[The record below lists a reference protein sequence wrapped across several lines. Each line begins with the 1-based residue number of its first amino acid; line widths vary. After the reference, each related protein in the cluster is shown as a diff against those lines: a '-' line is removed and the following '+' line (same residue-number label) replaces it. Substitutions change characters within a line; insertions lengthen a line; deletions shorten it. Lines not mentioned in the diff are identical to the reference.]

1 MKLSKQNLFPLAA
14 FALLGLLLGRAAY
27 PHTMK
32 PGEYL
37 IWGISSQQAA
47 IPVGSVI
54 TEAVLTIHDIVP
66 VKNPRFYIHLLDNP
80 LEWVQKGN
88 TAESGNAFQGYGV
101 PLKGTVVNGKWVC
114 RLSQVN
120 DRASSIWTVYKNPCI
135 IKLSN
140 GSKVSLSSSLLELID
155 YIGNGGGFGFGIDFE
170 SICSFTQ
177 ITLDITAQTFL
188 GTYERQTFSFTM
200 SNLYSYDEA
209 LKRWIYLDGT
219 EPDDWERDN
228 PSAGTLTISRCQ
240 VTAGSVIGQDTMTA
254 SGKFTG
260 APNLFWVPRIELS
273 VVSLLDDKTVY
284 TESCG
289 FTWDKVR
296 NQFTWSRRLTNNQP
310 GGITSLRFDF
320 SAQTFSLTLSR
331 VDLTGLSSPIR
342 LNLTIGSVS
351 YTGEVDESI
360 INGSGRIPIRLM
372 RNYRDEL
379 RISKAAAVKGRTA
392 GTDQLSIT
400 GEIAVADVAGTDLRV
415 LPVTVIWG
423 RQVFTIPQGS
433 FQIGRGN
440 VYTCSNIP
448 VPEGGLITCRIDLDK
463 CLFSVILR
471 SASIE
476 LVPGRPAD
484 ANLQIR
490 RAAD

>member
-1 MKLSKQNLFPLAA
+1 
-14 FALLGLLLGRAAY
+14 
-27 PHTMK
+27 
-32 PGEYL
+32 
-37 IWGISSQQAA
+37 
-47 IPVGSVI
+47 
-54 TEAVLTIHDIVP
+54 
-66 VKNPRFYIHLLDNP
+66 
-80 LEWVQKGN
+80 
-88 TAESGNAFQGYGV
+88 
-101 PLKGTVVNGKWVC
+101 
-114 RLSQVN
+114 
-120 DRASSIWTVYKNPCI
+120 
-135 IKLSN
+135 
-140 GSKVSLSSSLLELID
+140 
-155 YIGNGGGFGFGIDFE
+155 
-170 SICSFTQ
+170 
-177 ITLDITAQTFL
+177 
-188 GTYERQTFSFTM
+188 
-200 SNLYSYDEA
+200 
-209 LKRWIYLDGT
+209 
-219 EPDDWERDN
+219 
-228 PSAGTLTISRCQ
+228 
-240 VTAGSVIGQDTMTA
+240 
-254 SGKFTG
+254 
-260 APNLFWVPRIELS
+260 
-273 VVSLLDDKTVY
+273 
-284 TESCG
+284 
-289 FTWDKVR
+289 
-296 NQFTWSRRLTNNQP
+296 
-310 GGITSLRFDF
+310 
-320 SAQTFSLTLSR
+320 
-331 VDLTGLSSPIR
+331 LTGLSSPIR